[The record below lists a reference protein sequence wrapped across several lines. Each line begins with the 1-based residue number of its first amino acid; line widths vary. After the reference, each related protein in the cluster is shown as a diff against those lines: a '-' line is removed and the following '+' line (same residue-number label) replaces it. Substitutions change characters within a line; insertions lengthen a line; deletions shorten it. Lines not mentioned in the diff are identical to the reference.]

1 MNICVIPARIGSKR
15 IKNKNIINFFGK
27 PLISH
32 VIKEIKKAKVFKEI
46 VVSTD
51 SEKIKKITKEHGAKI
66 YFDKPKKLC
75 SDTTTTFEI
84 IKHCIDFLKKKK
96 KLNYICCIYPTAV
109 LLDSKHIKKSLQ
121 MMKKKKNGFVFS
133 VQQYEHP
140 IERAISINRNEIKIL
155 KKKYAKTQS
164 NYLKKYFYDAGQFY
178 WGKID
183 DWLKSE
189 TIFNKRSSIYQLNRY
204 EAVDI
209 NVKDDLKLAK
219 ILFKNRKKY

>member
-1 MNICVIPARIGSKR
+1 
-15 IKNKNIINFFGK
+15 
-27 PLISH
+27 
-32 VIKEIKKAKVFKEI
+32 
-46 VVSTD
+46 
-51 SEKIKKITKEHGAKI
+51 
-66 YFDKPKKLC
+66 
-75 SDTTTTFEI
+75 
-84 IKHCIDFLKKKK
+84 
-96 KLNYICCIYPTAV
+96 
-109 LLDSKHIKKSLQ
+109 
-121 MMKKKKNGFVFS
+121 MKKKKNGFVFS

-140 IERAISINRNEIKIL
+140 IERAISINHNEIKIF
-155 KKKYAKTQS
+155 KKKYAKAQS

-189 TIFNKRSSIYQLNRY
+189 TIFNKRSSIYQLTRY